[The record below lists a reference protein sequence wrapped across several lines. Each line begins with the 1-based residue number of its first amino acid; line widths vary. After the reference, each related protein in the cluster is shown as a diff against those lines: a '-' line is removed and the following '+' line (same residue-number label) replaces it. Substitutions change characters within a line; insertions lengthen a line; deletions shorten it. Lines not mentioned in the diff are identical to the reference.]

1 MGVLDKA
8 KRQARKAIE
17 SMYDGVC
24 TISNYQNI
32 EDPITFVTEL
42 KEVEVI
48 KDQPCRLSY
57 SSLPVTNQT
66 DSFAGVNQSIK
77 LFIAPEVNIPAGS
90 KIVVTQ
96 NGRTTVYKNSGQP
109 AIYSTHQEIFLELF
123 EDKA

>member
-1 MGVLDKA
+1 MGALEKA

-42 KEVEVI
+42 NEVEVI

-57 SSLPVTNQT
+57 SSIPSTTQT
-66 DSFAGVNQSIK
+66 DTINAVSQSIK

-109 AIYSTHQEIFLELF
+109 AIYSTHQEINLELY
-123 EDKA
+123 EGKA

>member
-1 MGVLDKA
+1 MNALDKA

-42 KEVEVI
+42 NEVEVI

-57 SSLPVTNQT
+57 SSVPSTTQT
-66 DSFAGVNQSIK
+66 DTVNAVSQSIK

-109 AIYSTHQEIFLELF
+109 AIYSTHQEVNLELY

>member
-1 MGVLDKA
+1 MGALEKA

-42 KEVEVI
+42 NEVEVI

-57 SSLPVTNQT
+57 SSIPSTTQT
-66 DSFAGVNQSIK
+66 DTINAVSQSIK

-96 NGRTTVYKNSGQP
+96 NGRTTVYKQSGQP
-109 AIYSTHQEIFLELF
+109 AIYSTHQEINLELY
-123 EDKA
+123 EDEA

>member
-17 SMYDGVC
+17 SRYDGVC

-48 KDQPCRLSY
+48 KEQPCRLSY
-57 SSLPVTNQT
+57 SSIPATTQT
-66 DSFAGVNQSIK
+66 DTINAVSQSIK

-109 AIYSTHQEIFLELF
+109 AIYSTHQEINLELC

>member
-1 MGVLDKA
+1 MGALEKA

-57 SSLPVTNQT
+57 SSIPSTTQT
-66 DSFAGVNQSIK
+66 DTINAVSQSIK

-109 AIYSTHQEIFLELF
+109 AIHFTHQEINLELY

>member
-1 MGVLDKA
+1 MNALDKA

-57 SSLPVTNQT
+57 LAIPSTSQANSVNV
-66 DSFAGVNQSIK
+66 VNQSIK
-77 LFIAPEVNIPAGS
+77 LFIAPEVDSPAGS
-90 KIVVTQ
+90 KISVTQ

-109 AIYSTHQEIFLELF
+109 AIYSTHQEINLELY

>member
-1 MGVLDKA
+1 MGALEKA

-42 KEVEVI
+42 NEVEVI

-57 SSLPVTNQT
+57 SSIPSTTQT
-66 DSFAGVNQSIK
+66 DTINAVSQSIK

-109 AIYSTHQEIFLELF
+109 AIHFTHQEINLELY